1 MIILKPTRATFAYEE
16 AALIFQ
22 ELYEKITGKRIDI
35 SEADDEKSDLI
46 VIGADDV
53 NDFCMN
59 RFLEGKLSSFGIRY
73 GTDDY
78 CIRSYIEDGRRIT
91 ILAGG
96 RARSTVY
103 AVYDYFERF
112 AGCAYFWDGDVIP
125 KRDTIETGD
134 LDIVEKPRFEYRG
147 MRYFAHRGLKRFQ
160 AELWGFEDWKR
171 ELDFMIKRRMN
182 FFMLRIGMDDIWQ
195 RAFPESVK
203 YPDGFFDNTELDGLS
218 DRSDFWTL
226 KYRGELRERVL
237 EYARNMDLDY
247 PADCGTLTHWY
258 SPTPTSYL
266 EARKPELMRE
276 KPGQKDNT
284 CVWNFLDKDIMEDY
298 IKLTRTMVEEHEKR
312 SDYFHTIGL
321 GERLMSPDPKINF
334 RLKLIAYR
342 RVMETLRRYY
352 KNAKLF
358 VAGWDFTG
366 FWIPEDVQRLIAEL
380 DPERTII
387 LDYTAESKDPKKNF
401 LNWNVIGK
409 FPWIFGIFHA
419 FCSDS
424 ELRGPYDEID
434 KKLKVAKDDPYC
446 KGMVMWPELAHSDP
460 IILEYL
466 TRNSWS
472 PLEISVEDMIAD
484 FSKKRYG
491 DLSDH
496 MNSVWQKVLPFI
508 KLSDW
513 GTFSD
518 VKEDDEN
525 YIKYFGEYSNNSF
538 WTRPINTL
546 KDKLYKQRMQAY
558 IKTRISSALEE
569 LDEVTKQIR
578 VLANNEDIIKNEF
591 AKRDAIDIIRTAAG
605 RFLDY
610 LFYSIVLGDKNERA
624 PKIKEYFE
632 LLDALKCLLSNT
644 KDFSLYET
652 IEALKKESAIN
663 PNFEITLKKNNGC
676 RYNRT
681 FVYEIIDIVYKKE
694 AEAIFKAIDG
704 KEYTEPIDLPEES
717 EEIFENY
724 LKTPLSKLRAHTIA
738 PFDES
743 AVRIADSIDRIREF
757 LVQYK

>member
-1 MIILKPTRATFAYEE
+1 MIILKPTRATFAYLE
-16 AALIFQ
+16 AASIFKN
-22 ELYEKITGKRIDI
+22 LYEEI
-35 SEADDEKSDLI
+35 SGIELSIVEADDGKSDLI

-53 NDFCMN
+53 NDFCMR
-59 RFLEGKLSSFGIRY
+59 RFLDGKLESFGIRY

-78 CIRSYIEDGRRIT
+78 CIRSYEEDGRRIT
-91 ILAGG
+91 IFAGG

-112 AGCAYFWDGDVIP
+112 AGCAYFWDGDIIP
-125 KRDTIETGD
+125 KRDEIVTGD
-134 LDIVEKPRFEYRG
+134 VEIVEKPRFEYRG

-160 AELWGFEDWKR
+160 AEHWGFADWKR
-171 ELDFMIKRRMN
+171 ELDYMIKRRMN

-203 YPDGFFDNTELDGLS
+203 YADGFFDNTERDGLS

-247 PADCGTLTHWY
+247 PADCGTITHWY

-276 KPGQKDNT
+276 KAGQKDNT

-298 IKLTRTMVEEHEKR
+298 IKLTRTMVAEHEKR
-312 SDYFHTIGL
+312 SDLFHTIGL
-321 GERLMSPDPKINF
+321 GERIMSPDPKVNF

-352 KNAKLF
+352 KNSKLF

-366 FWIPEDVQRLIAEL
+366 FWIPEDVQKLIAEF

-401 LNWNVIGK
+401 LNWGVVGK

-466 TRNSWS
+466 TRNAWS
-472 PLEISVEDMIAD
+472 PLEISVEDMITD

-491 DLSDH
+491 VLAED

-518 VKEDDEN
+518 VKEGDEN
-525 YIKYFGEYSNNSF
+525 YIKFMGEYSNNSF
-538 WTRPINTL
+538 WTRPINTVSE
-546 KDKLYKQRMQAY
+546 KLYKPRMQAY
-558 IKTRISSALEE
+558 IKMRIEDALVQ
-569 LDEVTKQIR
+569 LPAVTGEIR
-578 VLANNEDIIKNEF
+578 ALANISGITENAF
-591 AKRDAIDIIRTAAG
+591 AKRDAIDIVRTAAG

-610 LFYSIVLGDKNERA
+610 LFYSIVLGNIDEREA
-624 PKIKEYFE
+624 KIKEYYT
-632 LLDALKCLLSNT
+632 LLDALRDLLSQT
-644 KDFSLYET
+644 SDFSLYET
-652 IEALKKESAIN
+652 IEALKIEAPVN
-663 PNFEITLKKNNGC
+663 PDFEITLKKNNGC

-681 FVYEIIDIVYKKE
+681 FVYEIIDSVYKKE
-694 AEAIFKAIDG
+694 CEAVFKAIEG
-704 KEYTEPIDLPEES
+704 KEYTEAISLAEES
-717 EEIFENY
+717 KEIFDAY
-724 LKTPLSKLRAHTIA
+724 LKTPLAELRPKPTSTFKEI
-738 PFDES
+738 S
-743 AVRIADSIDRIREF
+743 IRIADSIDRIEKF
-757 LVQYK
+757 LK